1 MMSHR
6 ILVVDDSA
14 MTRRVIHKTLA
25 LAGLEIGEFH
35 EARDGA
41 EALELLNK
49 HVVDLIFTDLNM
61 PNMAGDEL
69 LARIREND
77 SWNNVRV
84 VVISTEGSQTR
95 LAAIKSQGAAAILRK
110 PFTPEQVKSV
120 IEQILEPSL

>member
-1 MMSHR
+1 MSHR

-41 EALELLNK
+41 EALELLGK
-49 HVVDLIFTDLNM
+49 HAVDLIFTDLNM

-69 LARIREND
+69 LARIRKND
-77 SWNNVRV
+77 SWDDVRV

>member
-1 MMSHR
+1 MSHR

-69 LARIREND
+69 LARIRENA
-77 SWNNVRV
+77 SWDNVRV

>member
-1 MMSHR
+1 MSHR

-41 EALELLNK
+41 EALELLGR
-49 HVVDLIFTDLNM
+49 HAVDLIFTDLNM

-77 SWNNVRV
+77 SWDNVRV